1 MAHTEFVEVYR
12 VEHGDYMFIPK
23 EVQEKYQDKFVLKV
37 EEEEI
42 IKEYEEEEEAVEEII
57 KEYEE
62 EGEEAVEVV
71 KPKRGRRA
79 K

>member
-23 EVQEKYQDKFVLKV
+23 QVQEKYQDKFVLK
-37 EEEEI
+37 
-42 IKEYEEEEEAVEEII
+42 EEEEEVVEEVA
-57 KEYEE
+57 EE
-62 EGEEAVEVV
+62 V

>member
-23 EVQEKYQDKFVLKV
+23 QVQEKYQDKFVLK
-37 EEEEI
+37 
-42 IKEYEEEEEAVEEII
+42 EEEAVEETI
-57 KEYEE
+57 KECEE
-62 EGEEAVEVV
+62 EEEEAVEVV

>member
-23 EVQEKYQDKFVLKV
+23 QVQEKYQDKFVLKEEEAV
-37 EEEEI
+37 EET
-42 IKEYEEEEEAVEEII
+42 IKEYEEE
-57 KEYEE
+57 
-62 EGEEAVEVV
+62 EEAVEVV

>member
-23 EVQEKYQDKFVLKV
+23 QVQEKYQDKFVLKEEEEVVKEVV
-37 EEEEI
+37 EEEE
-42 IKEYEEEEEAVEEII
+42 EVVAEE
-57 KEYEE
+57 
-62 EGEEAVEVV
+62 V

>member
-23 EVQEKYQDKFVLKV
+23 QVQEKYQDKFVLREEEEVVEEVV
-37 EEEEI
+37 EEEE
-42 IKEYEEEEEAVEEII
+42 EVVEE
-57 KEYEE
+57 
-62 EGEEAVEVV
+62 V

>member
-23 EVQEKYQDKFVLKV
+23 QVQEKYQDKFVLKEEVGEVV
-37 EEEEI
+37 EEEAEV
-42 IKEYEEEEEAVEEII
+42 VEE
-57 KEYEE
+57 
-62 EGEEAVEVV
+62 V

>member
-23 EVQEKYQDKFVLKV
+23 QVQEKYQDKFVLKEEV
-37 EEEEI
+37 GEVGEEEEVV
-42 IKEYEEEEEAVEEII
+42 VEEMV
-57 KEYEE
+57 EE
-62 EGEEAVEVV
+62 V
-71 KPKRGRRA
+71 KPKRSRRA

>member
-23 EVQEKYQDKFVLKV
+23 QVQEKYQDKFVLQAEK
-37 EEEEI
+37 EEI
-42 IKEYEEEEEAVEEII
+42 AVEEII

-62 EGEEAVEVV
+62 SAEVVEEVVEVEEATEV

>member
-23 EVQEKYQDKFVLKV
+23 QVQEKYQDKFVLK
-37 EEEEI
+37 EEEVVEEI
-42 IKEYEEEEEAVEEII
+42 IKEYEEEEEE
-57 KEYEE
+57 
-62 EGEEAVEVV
+62 EEAVEVV

>member
-23 EVQEKYQDKFVLKV
+23 QVQEKYQDKFVLKEEEVAEEAEVVV
-37 EEEEI
+37 EEVAEE
-42 IKEYEEEEEAVEEII
+42 
-57 KEYEE
+57 
-62 EGEEAVEVV
+62 V

>member
-23 EVQEKYQDKFVLKV
+23 QVQEKYQDKFVLK
-37 EEEEI
+37 EEVGEI
-42 IKEYEEEEEAVEEII
+42 EEEEEVVEE
-57 KEYEE
+57 
-62 EGEEAVEVV
+62 V

>member
-23 EVQEKYQDKFVLKV
+23 EVQEKYQDKFVLKEEEEVVEEVV
-37 EEEEI
+37 EEEEVV
-42 IKEYEEEEEAVEEII
+42 VEE
-57 KEYEE
+57 
-62 EGEEAVEVV
+62 V

>member
-23 EVQEKYQDKFVLKV
+23 QVQEKYQDKFVLKEEVGEV
-37 EEEEI
+37 EEEE
-42 IKEYEEEEEAVEEII
+42 EVVEE
-57 KEYEE
+57 
-62 EGEEAVEVV
+62 V

>member
-23 EVQEKYQDKFVLKV
+23 QVQEKYQDKFVLK
-37 EEEEI
+37 
-42 IKEYEEEEEAVEEII
+42 EEEEEVVEE
-57 KEYEE
+57 
-62 EGEEAVEVV
+62 AEVV
-71 KPKRGRRA
+71 VAEEVQPKRGRRS

>member
-23 EVQEKYQDKFVLKV
+23 QVQEKYQDKFVLKEEVGEVV
-37 EEEEI
+37 EEEV
-42 IKEYEEEEEAVEEII
+42 VEEMA
-57 KEYEE
+57 EE
-62 EGEEAVEVV
+62 V

>member
-23 EVQEKYQDKFVLKV
+23 QVQEKYQDKFVLK
-37 EEEEI
+37 EEEAVEEI
-42 IKEYEEEEEAVEEII
+42 IKEYEEEEEAVE
-57 KEYEE
+57 
-62 EGEEAVEVV
+62 VV
-71 KPKRGRRA
+71 KQKRGRRA

>member
-23 EVQEKYQDKFVLKV
+23 KVQEKYQDKFVLKEEEVV
-37 EEEEI
+37 EET
-42 IKEYEEEEEAVEEII
+42 IKEYEEEEAVEE
-57 KEYEE
+57 
-62 EGEEAVEVV
+62 V

>member
-23 EVQEKYQDKFVLKV
+23 QVQEKYQDKFVLKE

-42 IKEYEEEEEAVEEII
+42 VVEEVV
-57 KEYEE
+57 EE
-62 EGEEAVEVV
+62 V

>member
-23 EVQEKYQDKFVLKV
+23 QVQEKYQDKFVLKEA
-37 EEEEI
+37 EE
-42 IKEYEEEEEAVEEII
+42 
-57 KEYEE
+57 
-62 EGEEAVEVV
+62 VEVAEEV
-71 KPKRGRRA
+71 KPKRSRRA

>member
-37 EEEEI
+37 EVEEEVV
-42 IKEYEEEEEAVEEII
+42 EEATE
-57 KEYEE
+57 
-62 EGEEAVEVV
+62 V

>member
-37 EEEEI
+37 EVEEEV
-42 IKEYEEEEEAVEEII
+42 VEEVV
-57 KEYEE
+57 EE
-62 EGEEAVEVV
+62 EGVVVEEV

>member
-23 EVQEKYQDKFVLKV
+23 QVQEKYQDKFVLKEEEVVV
-37 EEEEI
+37 EEVVEEH
-42 IKEYEEEEEAVEEII
+42 EEAAEV
-57 KEYEE
+57 
-62 EGEEAVEVV
+62 VV

>member
-23 EVQEKYQDKFVLKV
+23 QVQEKYQDKFVLQV
-37 EEEEI
+37 EKEEI
-42 IKEYEEEEEAVEEII
+42 AVEEII

-62 EGEEAVEVV
+62 SAEEVV
-71 KPKRGRRA
+71 KPKRGTRA

>member
-23 EVQEKYQDKFVLKV
+23 QVQEKYQDKFVLKEEEVV
-37 EEEEI
+37 EET
-42 IKEYEEEEEAVEEII
+42 IKEYEEEEAVEE
-57 KEYEE
+57 
-62 EGEEAVEVV
+62 V

>member
-23 EVQEKYQDKFVLKV
+23 QVQEKYQDKFVLK
-37 EEEEI
+37 EE
-42 IKEYEEEEEAVEEII
+42 VEEII

-62 EGEEAVEVV
+62 EQEAVEVV

>member
-23 EVQEKYQDKFVLKV
+23 QVQEKYQDKFVLKEEVGEVV
-37 EEEEI
+37 EEEE
-42 IKEYEEEEEAVEEII
+42 EVVEEMA
-57 KEYEE
+57 EE
-62 EGEEAVEVV
+62 V

>member
-23 EVQEKYQDKFVLKV
+23 QVQEKYQDKFVLKEEVGEV
-37 EEEEI
+37 EEEE
-42 IKEYEEEEEAVEEII
+42 EEVVEE
-57 KEYEE
+57 
-62 EGEEAVEVV
+62 V

>member
-23 EVQEKYQDKFVLKV
+23 QVQEKYQDKFVLQV
-37 EEEEI
+37 EKEEI
-42 IKEYEEEEEAVEEII
+42 AVEEII

-62 EGEEAVEVV
+62 AAEVVV
-71 KPKRGRRA
+71 KPKRGRGA

>member
-23 EVQEKYQDKFVLKV
+23 QVQEKYQDKFVLKEEVGEVV
-37 EEEEI
+37 EEEEV
-42 IKEYEEEEEAVEEII
+42 VEE
-57 KEYEE
+57 KAEE
-62 EGEEAVEVV
+62 V

>member
-23 EVQEKYQDKFVLKV
+23 QVQEKYQDKFVLKEEVGGVV
-37 EEEEI
+37 EEEE
-42 IKEYEEEEEAVEEII
+42 EEVVEEMA
-57 KEYEE
+57 EE
-62 EGEEAVEVV
+62 V

>member
-23 EVQEKYQDKFVLKV
+23 QVQEKYQDKFVLK
-37 EEEEI
+37 
-42 IKEYEEEEEAVEEII
+42 EEEAVEEII

-62 EGEEAVEVV
+62 EEEAVEVV

>member
-23 EVQEKYQDKFVLKV
+23 QVQEKYQDKFVLKV
-37 EEEEI
+37 EKEEI
-42 IKEYEEEEEAVEEII
+42 AVEEII

-62 EGEEAVEVV
+62 EAAEVVV

>member
-23 EVQEKYQDKFVLKV
+23 QVQEKYQDKFVLKEGEVVV
-37 EEEEI
+37 EEV
-42 IKEYEEEEEAVEEII
+42 VEE
-57 KEYEE
+57 
-62 EGEEAVEVV
+62 V

>member
-23 EVQEKYQDKFVLKV
+23 QVQEKYQDKFVLKEEVVV
-37 EEEEI
+37 EEAAE
-42 IKEYEEEEEAVEEII
+42 V
-57 KEYEE
+57 
-62 EGEEAVEVV
+62 VV

>member
-23 EVQEKYQDKFVLKV
+23 QVQEKYQDKFVLKEEVGEVEEEVVVEEMV
-37 EEEEI
+37 EEEE
-42 IKEYEEEEEAVEEII
+42 
-57 KEYEE
+57 
-62 EGEEAVEVV
+62 EVV
-71 KPKRGRRA
+71 KPKRGRRV

>member
-23 EVQEKYQDKFVLKV
+23 QVQEKYQDKFVLKV
-37 EEEEI
+37 EVVEKEEVGEVV
-42 IKEYEEEEEAVEEII
+42 EEEEEVVEE
-57 KEYEE
+57 
-62 EGEEAVEVV
+62 V

>member
-23 EVQEKYQDKFVLKV
+23 QVQEKYQDKFVLK
-37 EEEEI
+37 EEEEVA
-42 IKEYEEEEEAVEEII
+42 EEAEVVVV
-57 KEYEE
+57 
-62 EGEEAVEVV
+62 AVVV